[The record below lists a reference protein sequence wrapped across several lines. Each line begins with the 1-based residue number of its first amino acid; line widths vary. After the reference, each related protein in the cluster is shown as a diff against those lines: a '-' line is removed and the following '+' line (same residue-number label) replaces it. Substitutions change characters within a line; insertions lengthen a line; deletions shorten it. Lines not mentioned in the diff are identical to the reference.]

1 MPTRYPFVMLHRLA
15 PCCPL
20 ALVLALAPVSSS
32 LAQSDF
38 KLDQS
43 GNWVQVGTA
52 APGSDGAIIAA
63 ARKALAEDR
72 PADAQAA
79 IDPWITANERSQNP
93 LLAQAFVVRG
103 DALTAQ
109 GDEYDALY
117 DYERAI
123 KQFPATQSF
132 VTAVEREMD
141 IGVRYCAGLRKK
153 FLGARILPSADIGE
167 ELLIRVQERMPG
179 SRLAERAGIELAD
192 YYYRDHDLSLAVDAY
207 DLFIQNYP
215 NSQYKQRAMQRRIY
229 ATIARFK
236 GPKYDGSSLIDAKI
250 LTRRYISLYPAEAEK
265 AGLDDG
271 LLTRLDESS
280 GQEML
285 ETANWY
291 MRRGDDISA
300 RMVLQRLVR
309 DHPRTAAAQKG
320 LEIIQSKGWP
330 IQLSNSGKIKPADT
344 DFESGVTGTKVET
357 PAPTGKTIEDKPV
370 PDAPPAS
377 EGKPASPDDR
387 PPPVELNRRKPNIP
401 IGTVPP
407 GPPPEPV
414 VPSSTP
420 TPTPATPP
428 PTPEPKQP

>member
-1 MPTRYPFVMLHRLA
+1 MLKTFRHVRPLTLLA
-15 PCCPL
+15 P
-20 ALVLALAPVSSS
+20 AAAMVVLPAAAPAF
-32 LAQSDF
+32 AQSDF
-38 KLDQS
+38 RLDQS
-43 GNWVQVGTA
+43 GNWVQVGAA
-52 APGSDGAIIAA
+52 APGSDNAVVAA

-93 LLAQAFVVRG
+93 LLAQAFVIRG

-123 KQFPATQSF
+123 KEFPATQSF

-141 IGVRYCAGLRKK
+141 IGVRYCAGLRRK
-153 FLGARILPSADIGE
+153 FLGARILPTSDIGE
-167 ELLIRVQERMPG
+167 ELLIRTQERMPG

-192 YYYRDHDLSLAVDAY
+192 YYYREHELSLAVDAY

-280 GQEML
+280 GQEMM

-291 MRRGDDISA
+291 MTRGDDVSA

-330 IQLSNSGKIKPADT
+330 IQLSGTGKAKPAET

-357 PAPTGKTIEDKPV
+357 PAPAPVGKTIEDKPV
-370 PDAPPAS
+370 PES
-377 EGKPASPDDR
+377 KPASPDDR

-401 IGTVPP
+401 AGTVPP
-407 GPPPEPV
+407 GPAPEPV

-420 TPTPATPP
+420 TPPPA
-428 PTPEPKQP
+428 TPEPKQP

>member
-1 MPTRYPFVMLHRLA
+1 MTKPSRPSRFVFLA
-15 PCCPL
+15 P
-20 ALVLALAPVSSS
+20 ALATIALAASPT

-63 ARKALAEDR
+63 ARKHLAEDR
-72 PADAQAA
+72 PADAQQA
-79 IDPWITANERSQNP
+79 IDPWINANERSQNP

-291 MRRGDDISA
+291 MRRGDDVSA

-330 IQLSNSGKIKPADT
+330 IQLSGSGKSKPADT

-357 PAPTGKTIEDKPV
+357 PTPTPTPAPTGKTIEDKPA
-370 PDAPPAS
+370 PD
-377 EGKPASPDDR
+377 GKPASPDDR

-401 IGTVPP
+401 VGTVPP

-420 TPTPATPP
+420 APTPA
-428 PTPEPKQP
+428 TPEPKQP

>member
-1 MPTRYPFVMLHRLA
+1 MPNPRRSIRLFSLLATLAAA
-15 PCCPL
+15 P
-20 ALVLALAPVSSS
+20 A

-38 KLDQS
+38 RLDGS
-43 GNWVQVGTA
+43 GNWVQVGTVQ
-52 APGSDGAIIAA
+52 PGSDEAVLSQ

-72 PADAQAA
+72 PGDAQAA
-79 IDPWITANERSQNP
+79 IDPWITANERSLNP
-93 LLAQAFVVRG
+93 LLAQAFVVRA

-132 VTAVEREMD
+132 VTAVERELD
-141 IGVRYCAGLRKK
+141 IGVRYTGGLRRKL
-153 FLGARILPSADIGE
+153 LGARVLPTSDIGE

-192 YYYRDHDLSLAVDAY
+192 YYYREHELSLSVDAY

-280 GQEML
+280 GQEMM
-285 ETANWY
+285 ETASWY
-291 MRRGDDISA
+291 LKRGDDVSA

-309 DHPRTAAAQKG
+309 DHPRTSAAQKG

-330 IQLSNSGKIKPADT
+330 IQLSNSGKAKAPET
-344 DFESGVTGTKVET
+344 DFESGTVGSKVEPPT
-357 PAPTGKTIEDKPV
+357 PGAGKPETGGDAKPAPIE
-370 PDAPPAS
+370 
-377 EGKPASPDDR
+377 KPASSVDR
-387 PPPVELNRRKPNIP
+387 PPPVELNRRVPNVP
-401 IGTVPP
+401 AGTVPP
-407 GPPPEPV
+407 GPAPEPV
-414 VPSSTP
+414 VPATTPAP
-420 TPTPATPP
+420 TPSS
-428 PTPEPKQP
+428 EPKQP

>member
-1 MPTRYPFVMLHRLA
+1 MPKPSRSARS
-15 PCCPL
+15 L
-20 ALVLALAPVSSS
+20 ALLAPVVALAAAPA

-38 KLDQS
+38 RLDQS

-52 APGSDGAIIAA
+52 APGSDSAVISE

-93 LLAQAFVVRG
+93 LLAQAFVIRA

-132 VTAVEREMD
+132 VTAVERELD
-141 IGVRYCAGLRKK
+141 IGVRYCAGLRRKL
-153 FLGARILPSADIGE
+153 LGARILPTSDIGE

-192 YYYRDHDLSLAVDAY
+192 YYYREHDLSLAVDAY

-236 GPKYDGSSLIDAKI
+236 GPRYDGSSLIDAKI

-280 GQEML
+280 GQEMM

-291 MRRGDDISA
+291 LKRGDDVSA

-330 IQLSNSGKIKPADT
+330 IQLSGAGKAKQAET
-344 DFESGVTGTKVET
+344 DFESGVTGTKVED
-357 PAPTGKTIEDKPV
+357 PAGKPV
-370 PDAPPAS
+370 DADK
-377 EGKPASPDDR
+377 GTKDKPASPDDR

-401 IGTVPP
+401 AGTVPP

-414 VPSSTP
+414 VP
-420 TPTPATPP
+420 PTPAPAS
-428 PTPEPKQP
+428 TPEPKQP

>member
-1 MPTRYPFVMLHRLA
+1 MPMPMPTPAIRHSLT
-15 PCCPL
+15 
-20 ALVLALAPVSSS
+20 LVLLLAGAIAAPPSA
-32 LAQSDF
+32 LAQSEYRM
-38 KLDQS
+38 DQS
-43 GNWVQVGTA
+43 GNWVQTGSPQ
-52 APGSDGAIIAA
+52 PGSDEATLAQA
-63 ARKALAEDR
+63 KKELAEDR
-72 PADAQAA
+72 PADAQNTVS
-79 IDPWITANERSQNP
+79 PWIDKNDRSNNP
-93 LLAQAFVVRG
+93 LLAQALIIRA

-132 VTAVEREMD
+132 ITGVERELD
-141 IGVRYCAGLRKK
+141 IGVRYTGGLRKK
-153 FLGARILPSADIGE
+153 FFGVRILPSSDIGE

-192 YYYRDHDLSLAVDAY
+192 YYYRDHDLSLAVEAY

-250 LTRRYISLYPAEAEK
+250 LTRRYVSLYPAEAEK

-285 ETANWY
+285 ESANWY
-291 MRRGDDISA
+291 LKRGDEISA
-300 RMVLQRLVR
+300 RMVLRRLVR
-309 DHPRTAAAQKG
+309 DHSKTAAAQKA

-330 IQLSNSGKIKPADT
+330 VQLGAESKPKVAGPDFDAASPGAKAEQLPGKPVDEPTEEKQASPIKP
-344 DFESGVTGTKVET
+344 E
-357 PAPTGKTIEDKPV
+357 
-370 PDAPPAS
+370 
-377 EGKPASPDDR
+377 SPDGR
-387 PPPVELNRRKPNIP
+387 LPPVELNRRKPQIP
-401 IGTVPP
+401 PSNEPASAPAPVAPPIPPVPTS
-407 GPPPEPV
+407 PEP
-414 VPSSTP
+414 
-420 TPTPATPP
+420 
-428 PTPEPKQP
+428 PKP